1 MTKTPLALSAV
12 ALFAAIS
19 SGPFADM
26 KDPLNSPLPKAPQ
39 TVALKDGEKLL
50 PKIIKRWD
58 RSCTEAEPT
67 LIANIVIYDSPIVT
81 PSPQQLT
88 HMNHLAVE
96 EAIILICDADAP
108 KEILAAEAAAELR
121 EQQIQSARRRILAAA
136 GHRV

>member
-1 MTKTPLALSAV
+1 MTKTPLALSTV

-39 TVALKDGEKLL
+39 TVALKDGEKMP
-50 PKIIKRWD
+50 PKVIKRWD
-58 RSCTEAEPT
+58 RSCTEAEPAF
-67 LIANIVIYDSPIVT
+67 IASIVIYDSPIVT

-88 HMNHLAVE
+88 YMNHLAVE
-96 EAIILICDADAP
+96 EALIKICDADN
-108 KEILAAEAAAELR
+108 EAAVAADEEVRQRELK
-121 EQQIQSARRRILAAA
+121 IQAARRRILAAA